1 MLIHIQNFSFVNIIH
16 EEKKFQA
23 PEEVAADEAEAPAE
37 EESSPQWNKRQQIFI
52 RTINSY
58 RNKFIKK
65 ILLKRCNQ
73 VVQGGTAIQNDMTEY
88 QR

>member
-1 MLIHIQNFSFVNIIH
+1 MKK
-16 EEKKFQA
+16 KKFQA

-65 ILLKRCNQ
+65 ILNF
-73 VVQGGTAIQNDMTEY
+73 A
-88 QR
+88 